1 MIITVCVNLVT
12 IPPTDQRGGPPPAS
26 PAPHAPPGLPALCS
40 QQPAWWDP
48 ASCDRSPPPDLLSEL
63 LPLMPR
69 RAGDAAS
76 RRTHLCCPGRAPPH
90 HRPGPSDLLQEGP
103 VAATAPQG
111 LCSQIK
117 GRLPHQSPTRPGS
130 SGLLGS
136 EDRQSR
142 KGRRNH
148 GAIREAQITAAL
160 PRAEPA
166 GPPTRAFHP
175 GPAPR
180 QLPSSHH
187 LRSGMCLSL
196 SLSFPVSKMEKTAC
210 EMPSVAPGTLTES
223 DSATAALDFYSCST
237 PTQTRDGD
245 QGSHCHLQGDSL
257 VLGQGKSD
265 ISEGADSRGTGLRGH
280 ALAPGAGV
288 HGASALPQSQQLCPS
303 NYAEP
308 PQTSL

>member
-1 MIITVCVNLVT
+1 MVPSERHRSLLRCPEQSQLV
-12 IPPTDQRGGPPPAS
+12 P
-26 PAPHAPPGLPALCS
+26 
-40 QQPAWWDP
+40 
-48 ASCDRSPPPDLLSEL
+48 
-63 LPLMPR
+63 
-69 RAGDAAS
+69 
-76 RRTHLCCPGRAPPH
+76 
-90 HRPGPSDLLQEGP
+90 RPGPSTQ
-103 VAATAPQG
+103 AQ
-111 LCSQIK
+111 
-117 GRLPHQSPTRPGS
+117 RPA
-130 SGLLGS
+130 
-136 EDRQSR
+136 
-142 KGRRNH
+142 NCPP
-148 GAIREAQITAAL
+148 AITSDQVCA
-160 PRAEPA
+160 
-166 GPPTRAFHP
+166 
-175 GPAPR
+175 
-180 QLPSSHH
+180 
-187 LRSGMCLSL
+187 SL

-303 NYAEP
+303 NYSEP